1 MRAFVWGLAGS
12 LAFVLAAGLPGE
24 SAARDAKKPA
34 AATCSGDYGTNVEF
48 AESPKAAA
56 EQAKKEQKLVLV
68 FHISGHFEDPNLT

>member
-1 MRAFVWGLAGS
+1 MRALLWGLAAS
-12 LAFVLAAGLPGE
+12 LALVLATGLPGE
-24 SAARDAKKPA
+24 SAAREGKKP

-68 FHISGHFEDPNLT
+68 LHISGHFEDPNLT